1 MDFLSNKLVLQVVCG
16 QQHTICRA
24 IDSNCGSTDPAA
36 GANAYVWGNGI
47 LGQLG
52 IGVRGTSKGRL
63 LPTLVDQL
71 FKQYPCGIVDVGA
84 GGNFTV
90 AVTAVRTT
98 LLLLSKRC

>member
-1 MDFLSNKLVLQVVCG
+1 MTNKIVLQVVCG

-24 IDSNCGSTDPAA
+24 TDNSLASAHNKSPA
-36 GANAYVWGNGI
+36 GGNAYVWGNGI

-71 FKQYPCGIVDVGA
+71 FQQHPHGIVDVGA

-90 AVTAVRTT
+90 AVTSVRV
-98 LLLLSKRC
+98 LLMDR